1 LYTHSPKM
9 RGPSPNNLITRKN
22 QFKIN
27 FLYKKGGGMGDSSQS
42 VRLLA
47 TVGEEPTVGSW
58 LANGQQPLIAGRRK
72 VGNQQSDN

>member
-1 LYTHSPKM
+1 
-9 RGPSPNNLITRKN
+9 
-22 QFKIN
+22 
-27 FLYKKGGGMGDSSQS
+27 MGDSSQS